1 MTAEIRREFPDVP
14 LALPEFVEPSRTALV
29 LWDMQKG
36 LAGKAPDVERI
47 KVAAARLVA
56 AADAAGV
63 LVVWSRHVLP
73 PLDLT
78 VGPFLHF
85 LMRKQKVDH
94 PSKLAPFMQEGME
107 ETEFL
112 DGLSPAPHHLVLQK
126 SMPSLFVDTPLDVRL
141 KARGIRS
148 LVLTGV
154 ATDIGVEFTARHAM
168 AKGYYAVIAED
179 ATGAYTAEAQA
190 RSIAFM
196 RGWFPIAQSNEI
208 AALWKP

>member
-1 MTAEIRREFPDVP
+1 RPIRPGSPGVEATDGVRHFAVRQVRDPHARAQQARGWLLERTAFMTAEIRREFPDVP
-14 LALPEFVEPSRTALV
+14 LTLPEFVEPSRTALV

-112 DGLSPAPHHLVLQK
+112 DGLSPAPHHLV
-126 SMPSLFVDTPLDVRL
+126 
-141 KARGIRS
+141 
-148 LVLTGV
+148 
-154 ATDIGVEFTARHAM
+154 
-168 AKGYYAVIAED
+168 
-179 ATGAYTAEAQA
+179 
-190 RSIAFM
+190 
-196 RGWFPIAQSNEI
+196 
-208 AALWKP
+208 